1 MKKKELAE
9 YKNKSIEELEK
20 ELANFRSRL
29 SALKWDLIQGKVKN
43 IREIRQIKK
52 TVAQILTLIR
62 LKKS

>member
-9 YKNKSIEELEK
+9 YKNKSIDELEK
-20 ELANFRSRL
+20 ELANFRARL
-29 SALKWDLIQGKVKN
+29 SALKWDLVQGKVKN